1 VQTSCDLRVRDLGL
15 GCDGDTGAGRV
26 VMLVRVDVRV
36 PASTGMGAEASEFD
50 AYVRARGRG
59 LLRFAFLLCHDD
71 HLAQDLVQEALV
83 KAHRRWSRIDSPD
96 AYVRQIIVRD
106 LCSWKRRKAATE
118 WVTDRVPEPP
128 GVTPAGPEDR
138 TAMWALL
145 GELPRQ
151 QRAVLVLR
159 FYEGLADEQIALAL
173 GCSQATVRSHA
184 SKALSHLRA
193 NGAAQR
199 FLEGTA

>member
-1 VQTSCDLRVRDLGL
+1 MGHE
-15 GCDGDTGAGRV
+15 DG
-26 VMLVRVDVRV
+26 
-36 PASTGMGAEASEFD
+36 ASDFD
-50 AYVRARGRG
+50 AYVHARGRG
-59 LLRFAFLLCHDD
+59 LLSFAYLLCHDD

-106 LCSWKRRKAATE
+106 LCSWKRRKSATE
-118 WVTDRVPEPP
+118 WVTDHVPEPP
-128 GVTPAGPEDR
+128 GSVQEGPENR
-138 TAMWALL
+138 AAMWALL

-151 QRAVLVLR
+151 QRAVLILR
-159 FYEGLADEQIALAL
+159 FYEGLSDEDIAAAI

-184 SKALSHLRA
+184 SKALAHLRA

-199 FLEGTA
+199 YLEGTT